1 MLSSLSILYLLEAFG
16 YYHVNLRNPPQKQY
30 DHHKLVRTIITSDFK
45 DVFQNWFVV
54 KKSKWSTKKDQR
66 NL

>member
-30 DHHKLVRTIITSDFK
+30 DHHKLVRIIIISDFK
-45 DVFQNWFVV
+45 DV
-54 KKSKWSTKKDQR
+54 
-66 NL
+66 L